1 MDEYLS
7 AEWVAEAE
15 QLIKTLRDVIGVD
28 ITVEDGELLEINIL
42 ATGDRAPRMIARDV
56 RSALKA
62 QLRVDVDHRKIS
74 VAQRRDESGA
84 AGLPGLPAMTAT
96 HEPAEPHDPPVI
108 DLVPHLAPASAARR
122 LQFLNLDLSKSPHR
136 TLARVELA
144 LGTGEA
150 AGEAEGP
157 STQEESLRL
166 IARATL
172 VAVQRFT
179 GEDTQFALVDLKT
192 IAMGDDTAILV
203 GIHHQNG
210 RERQMLSG
218 SATAGRDLQTSVV
231 FATLAALNR
240 RLGRLPVRE
249 AVEYELRPTLL

>member
-1 MDEYLS
+1 L
-7 AEWVAEAE
+7 EA
-15 QLIKTLRDVIGVD
+15 
-28 ITVEDGELLEINIL
+28 
-42 ATGDRAPRMIARDV
+42 P
-56 RSALKA
+56 
-62 QLRVDVDHRKIS
+62 
-74 VAQRRDESGA
+74 
-84 AGLPGLPAMTAT
+84 
-96 HEPAEPHDPPVI
+96 DPPVI

-172 VAVQRFT
+172 EAVQRFT
-179 GEDTQFALVDLKT
+179 GEDSQFALVDLKT